1 MFKQPQTPALQSSFI
16 FYVGD
21 YNNPFTF
28 GSGVVYSPLCDL
40 LADINTDICLFSLAP
55 GKIDKSRELG
65 FHGWAK
71 SPLSLFAN
79 IVSFYKMSQKVSKV

>member
-1 MFKQPQTPALQSSFI
+1 MFKQPRTPALQSSFI

-21 YNNPFTF
+21 YNKPFTF

-40 LADINTDICLFSLAP
+40 LAHINTDICLLSLAP

-65 FHGWAK
+65 FHRFFLGEVFFELIFK
-71 SPLSLFAN
+71 YCFFL
-79 IVSFYKMSQKVSKV
+79 